1 MATPAS
7 IALPASTGNGALDAY
22 TQAGLNAVPGGGDY
36 SQSGTY
42 AQLQSMLGP
51 GANGGLNASL
61 MGQYNAAQPLIAQQ
75 TGAATAQ
82 ALSGAQGNG
91 LGGSS
96 IAAQGVENAE
106 TQGTMADASLLSSLY
121 GEQNS
126 NTNAL
131 AGDLASGQNATTS
144 DLLSLYDSAGT
155 SAANMQMYSE
165 GLQAALQEAQI
176 AGSAQQNAGMF
187 SGLGSLAGGLLG
199 AGGSIYGGS
208 LAAASDVTLKQ
219 NVERVSSVGGL
230 GIYRFEYVPGLGL
243 PEGKHVG
250 FLAHEVMRTHP
261 EAVVTMDNGF
271 LAVKAPFLPVKEA
284 A

>member
-1 MATPAS
+1 
-7 IALPASTGNGALDAY
+7 
-22 TQAGLNAVPGGGDY
+22 
-36 SQSGTY
+36 
-42 AQLQSMLGP
+42 MLGP

-61 MGQYNAAQPLIAQQ
+61 MGQYNAAQPLIQQQ
-75 TGAATAQ
+75 TSGATAQ

-106 TQGTMADASLLSSLY
+106 QQGTMADASLMSSLY

-126 NTNAL
+126 NTSAL

-165 GLQAALQEAQI
+165 GLQEALQAAQI
-176 AGSAQQNAGMF
+176 SGNAQENAGIFSGIGSAVGGIGSGVGM
-187 SGLGSLAGGLLG
+187 GL
-199 AGGSIYGGS
+199 I
-208 LAAASDVTLKQ
+208 AASDARLKQ
-219 NVERVSSVGGL
+219 NVERVGEVGGM
-230 GIYRFEYVPGLGL
+230 GIYRFEYKPGRGFA
-243 PEGKHVG
+243 EGKFVG
-250 FLAHEVMRTHP
+250 FMAHEVRKTHP
-261 EAVVTMDNGF
+261 EAVVVRRDGF